1 MQLSTSEI
9 EAVLKLDTFKRY
21 QYSLK
26 KIADNEVLFTLINKK
41 GEYAFSEIEGSELI
55 PIWSSPYFA
64 AKCIAGHWQEYET
77 KEISLDA
84 FENELAEQII
94 ENEYLLDVFPAND
107 KTGFIVSLDEF
118 MRDLNE
124 ELEQYE

>member
-9 EAVLKLDTFKRY
+9 EAVLKLDSFKRY

-64 AKCIAGHWQEYET
+64 AKCIAGHWQEYEP
-77 KEISLDA
+77 KEISLDT

>member
-1 MQLSTSEI
+1 MDS
-9 EAVLKLDTFKRY
+9 FKRY

-55 PIWSSPYFA
+55 PIWSSPDFA
-64 AKCIAGHWQEYET
+64 AKCISVLWQEYEP

-84 FENELAEQII
+84 FENELAELII

>member
-9 EAVLKLDTFKRY
+9 ETVLKLDSFKRY

-55 PIWSSPYFA
+55 PIWSSPDFA
-64 AKCIAGHWQEYET
+64 AKCIYGIWQEYEP

-84 FENELAEQII
+84 FENELAELIV
-94 ENEYLLDVFPAND
+94 ENEYLLDVFPASD
-107 KTGFIVSLDEF
+107 KTGFIVELEEF
-118 MRDLNE
+118 IRDLNE